1 MPLHLTFAVTLIG
14 FIAVNAARVVLQLFA
29 LELGASPTEVGVLVA
44 SYYVCP
50 LLFSWPAGTLGDRFG
65 PRWPLVFS
73 AVCGTLGLAITT
85 SCIRCR
91 CFT

>member
-44 SYYVCP
+44 VQAATAILVVA
-50 LLFSWPAGTLGDRFG
+50 LLVIAVALPASPK
-65 PRWPLVFS
+65 PRELE
-73 AVCGTLGLAITT
+73 
-85 SCIRCR
+85 
-91 CFT
+91 